1 MSEEIKKNTVD
12 IQTATEEFNRFC
24 EDWEIDFDESEMNAE
39 EKVDFQSI
47 KNKILKA
54 IQKGRLVFD
63 SGVLIYTISRT
74 EKHKGEQVHI
84 RRPHGAA
91 YMEMDRYKDQEGVH
105 KIYAVL
111 AAMTGKESSF
121 FANMDGI
128 DIKPFQSI
136 VSLFLAD

>member
-47 KNKILKA
+47 KNKILKP
-54 IQKGRLVFD
+54 IKMGRLVFD

-74 EKHKGEQVHI
+74 EKHIGQQIHI
-84 RRPHGAA
+84 RRPNGAA
-91 YMEMDRYKDQEGVH
+91 YMEMDRYKEQQGVH
-105 KIYAVL
+105 KMYSIL
-111 AAMTGKESSF
+111 AAMTGKETSF

-128 DIKPFQSI
+128 DIKPFQA
-136 VSLFLAD
+136 VASLFLAD

>member
-24 EDWEIDFDESEMNAE
+24 EDWEIDFDESGMNAE

-54 IQKGRLVFD
+54 IQKGRLAFD
-63 SGVLIYTISRT
+63 NGVLIYTISRT
-74 EKHKGEQVHI
+74 EKFIGQQVHI
-84 RRPHGAA
+84 RRPQGAA

-111 AAMTGKESSF
+111 GAMTGKEPSF